1 MSRDAVAAG
10 GAPVTELRVDGG
22 ASVNN
27 LLMQFQADLLGIPVV
42 RPACVE
48 TTALGAAYLAGLS
61 SGMYQSTQELSALWK
76 AERRFMP
83 TMQRARA
90 AELMQQWEHA
100 VRQTTAE

>member
-1 MSRDAVAAG
+1 
-10 GAPVTELRVDGG
+10 
-22 ASVNN
+22 
-27 LLMQFQADLLGIPVV
+27 
-42 RPACVE
+42 
-48 TTALGAAYLAGLS
+48 
-61 SGMYQSTQELSALWK
+61 MYQSTQELSALWK